1 MIKTRP
7 VINNSRNMN
16 KSKNNVL
23 FLNLPVRQAGLKKS
37 NSNKTSLFK
46 RGSLAAGQAGLSILF
61 IFLFLLSIKKINAQS
76 FDSNSFHIEFGNFNM
91 TSGKKNSPSY
101 TLTDTVGQNA
111 PGKFSSSGYVVK
123 AGFQYIYDI
132 SEKFSFSIS
141 DLDLPFGSMIPN
153 VGSTQS
159 NTITITSPAGHGYE
173 ILAIANHPLVSNN
186 YTIPDTSCNS
196 NNCTINLSAPWT
208 LSTTYG
214 FGFNALGINS
224 SQTVTNIG
232 TSNYFT
238 NSTYYRPF
246 ASLSKNELPQVFM
259 SENTRVKDRTAR
271 ITYKVN
277 ISINQTAG
285 NYSNLINL
293 IAIPKY

>member
-1 MIKTRP
+1 MKNKPFALQLQDISLKKGNYKKKRP
-7 VINNSRNMN
+7 FFKGRSQFIDSG
-16 KSKNNVL
+16 VL
-23 FLNLPVRQAGLKKS
+23 FLIL
-37 NSNKTSLFK
+37 
-46 RGSLAAGQAGLSILF
+46 ILF
-61 IFLFLLSIKKINAQS
+61 LFIIYHLRSTTTLAQS

-141 DLDLPFGSMIPN
+141 DLDLPFGSMTPN

-186 YTIPDTSCNS
+186 YTIPDTRCNS
-196 NNCTINLSAPWT
+196 NDCTINLSAPWT

-224 SQTVTNIG
+224 SGTVTNIG

-259 SENTRVKDRTAR
+259 SENTRVKDRQAR

-277 ISINQTAG
+277 ISTNQAAG
-285 NYSNLINL
+285 NYSNLVNL